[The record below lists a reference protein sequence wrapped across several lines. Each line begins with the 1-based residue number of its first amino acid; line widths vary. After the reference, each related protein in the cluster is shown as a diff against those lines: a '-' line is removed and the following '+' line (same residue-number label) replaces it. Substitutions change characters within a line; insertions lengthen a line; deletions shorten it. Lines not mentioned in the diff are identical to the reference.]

1 MKYKRLIDCI
11 ANLYDIT
18 SEDILGKCRK
28 AHISEARMM
37 VAYILRH
44 VGYSFTEIGEIL
56 NRHHTSVIYFLR
68 VFDSR
73 YKYEVGFR
81 DRISKMLEL
90 VDYYGEEAGKTKKER
105 ECKSEKNGW
114 R

>member
-18 SEDILGKCRK
+18 SEDILGKSRK

-37 VAYILRH
+37 VTYILRH

-56 NRHHTSVIYFLR
+56 NRHHTGVIYFLR
-68 VFDSR
+68 VFDNR

-81 DRISKMLEL
+81 ERISKMLEL
-90 VDYYGEEAGKTKKER
+90 VDYYGEKTSKTKKER
-105 ECKSEKNGW
+105 KRKGRDN
-114 R
+114 